1 MKAATVVPGE
11 PDQSAVTDRP
21 DPVPADGELL
31 VDGVLAGSCGTD
43 RDVTHGAHGALPPGQ
58 DRMVLFHES
67 VGQVLRAPEGSDFAE
82 GDHVVGIVRRPD
94 PEPCEPCAAGEW
106 DFCSNGRY
114 TERGIK
120 ELDGYGSQKWT
131 VDPAFA
137 VRVPAEVGELGV
149 LTEPASVVAKAWEQ
163 VELVGGRARAAP
175 HRALVTGAGPIGL
188 LAALLGVQQG
198 LDVQVLDKVA
208 EGLKPELVRS
218 LGAGY
223 VTSLDELGAE
233 PEVVIEATGSGEV
246 VFDVLQRTAP
256 NSITVLTGLA
266 SGHRT
271 VPVPAGAIN
280 NELVLDNDAVVGS
293 VNSNVRH
300 YRRAVRALAE
310 ADRDWL
316 ERLITRRVPL
326 HDWTE
331 VFDRKPDDIKVAVDL
346 RG

>member
-11 PDQSAVTDRP
+11 PDRSAVTDRP
-21 DPVPADGELL
+21 DPVPASGELL
-31 VDGVLAGSCGTD
+31 VEGVLAGACGTD
-43 RDVTHGAHGALPPGQ
+43 REVTHGSHGALPPGQ

-67 VGQVLRAPEGSDFAE
+67 VGRVLRAPASSDFSE
-82 GDHVVGIVRRPD
+82 GDHVVGVVRRPD
-94 PEPCEPCAAGEW
+94 PEPCEACAAGEW
-106 DFCSNGRY
+106 DFCRNGRY

-131 VDPAFA
+131 VDPNFA

-149 LTEPASVVAKAWEQ
+149 LTEPTSVVAKAWEQ
-163 VELVGGRARAAP
+163 VERVGRRPYFAP
-175 HRALVTGAGPIGL
+175 RRALVTGAGSIGL

-198 LDVQVLDKVA
+198 LDVQVLDQVA
-208 EGLKPELVRS
+208 EGLKPDLVRS

-223 VTSLDELGAE
+223 VTSLDDLDAE

-256 NSITVLTGLA
+256 NSVTVLTGIA

-300 YRRAVRALAE
+300 YERAVRALAE

-316 ERLITRRVPL
+316 SRMITRRVPL
-326 HDWTE
+326 DDWTE
-331 VFDRKPDDIKVAVDL
+331 VFDQRPDDIKVAVDL
-346 RG
+346 QG